1 MRAPMV
7 DNGIERAW
15 VAALIAHPSRHDSS
29 MVSLQDLGDPHAR
42 AAFEAFANVRA
53 RGEIPTKEAIRAEL
67 ERTYELKANPRP
79 GERAELGWFDRLA
92 AAELA
97 ADAPVKGWESTI
109 LKCSTRRAK
118 AEAKAEAKIAESH
131 VSNDAALL
139 FAEPSAPRPLPRAKR
154 KHRLRIEVGTDV
166 EDVIDQAQRALV
178 ETGLLYIRGQ
188 MIVHV
193 VRNFGALKWLK
204 VPSGLPMIC
213 EVADARLWEMMSAS
227 AEWVKYD
234 GRRDKLVNALPP
246 EWAPKTLRARDQ
258 WPFPVLDGVSDT
270 PVLRPDGTIHN
281 KPGYDAGSR
290 TFYAPGGV
298 TWPTIKAEPTYHDA
312 VAALAELAEPFCDFP
327 FVTPS
332 DKSAALALI
341 LSIIGRSAI
350 DGPVP
355 MFKVGS
361 STPGAGKGLVA
372 DVATI
377 IATGNE
383 TSKMAHTANEEETRK
398 RVLALAISAPAV
410 VMVDNVEGNFG
421 GPTWAMV
428 LTAGSITDRV
438 LGGSTDRTVP
448 IRSVFVLTGNNV
460 QLQGDTGRRVI
471 PIDIDPKCE
480 HPQDRAGP
488 APGKKWRYPDL
499 KGYVATE
506 RVRLVSAALTLLRA
520 YFVAGRPAHGL
531 PLYGSYEAWDR
542 LVRGAII
549 WAGGADPYAGVM
561 RIRREGGDY
570 DLERLSALVAAWF
583 AAFGERSVTMS
594 ELLARASVDEML
606 QVAIDA
612 YGSRGETMTSGLL
625 GKRLAAL
632 QGRPVADG
640 RIMQT
645 GIGHGGAKRWQISRD
660 TVGR

>member
-1 MRAPMV
+1 MV
-7 DNGIERAW
+7 DSGIERAW
-15 VAALIAHPSRHDSS
+15 VAALIADPSRHDSS
-29 MVSLQDLGDPHAR
+29 TVSLQDLGDPHAQ

-53 RGEIPTKEAIRAEL
+53 RAETATKESIRGEL

-79 GERAELGWFDRLA
+79 GERADLGWFDRLA
-92 AAELA
+92 AAEIS

-109 LKCSTRRAK
+109 LKCSVRRAR
-118 AEAKAEAKIAESH
+118 AVVKAEAKIAESH
-131 VSNDAALL
+131 VSNDTALL
-139 FAEPSAPRPLPRAKR
+139 FTEPAAPRPLPRAKR

-166 EDVIDQAQRALV
+166 EEVVDQAQRALV
-178 ETGLLYIRGQ
+178 ETRLLYIRGHR
-188 MIVHV
+188 IVHIV
-193 VRNFGALKWLK
+193 HNFGALKWLK
-204 VPSGLPMIC
+204 VPSDLPMIC
-213 EVADARLWEMMSAS
+213 EIADARLWEMMSVS

-234 GRRDKLVNALPP
+234 GRRDKVVNALPP

-270 PVLRPDGTIHN
+270 PVLRPDGTIHD
-281 KPGYDAGSR
+281 KPGYDGGSR

-298 TWPTIKAEPTYHDA
+298 TWPTIKAEPTHHDA
-312 VAALAELAEPFCDFP
+312 VTALAQLAEPFCDFP
-327 FVTPS
+327 FVAPS

-350 DGPVP
+350 DGSVP

-361 STPGAGKGLVA
+361 STPGAGKGLIA

-398 RVLALAISAPAV
+398 RVLALAIRAPAV

-428 LTAGSITDRV
+428 LTAGSITDRL
-438 LGGSTDRTVP
+438 LGASTDRTVP

-460 QLQGDTGRRVI
+460 QLQGDTGRRVT

-488 APGKKWRYPDL
+488 APGKTWRYPDL
-499 KGYVATE
+499 KGYVAAE

-549 WAGGADPYAGVM
+549 WAGGADPYEGVV

-570 DLERLSALVAAWF
+570 DLERLGALVGAWF
-583 AAFGERSVTMS
+583 AALGERPVTMS
-594 ELLARASVDEML
+594 ELLTHASTDETL
-606 QVAIDA
+606 RVAIDA
-612 YGSRGETMTSGLL
+612 YGSKGEKMTPGLL

-645 GIGHGGAKRWQISRD
+645 GTAHGGAKRWQISRD

>member
-1 MRAPMV
+1 MV

-15 VAALIAHPSRHDSS
+15 VAALIADPSRHDSS
-29 MVSLQDLGDPHAR
+29 TVSLQDLGDPHAR

-53 RGEIPTKEAIRAEL
+53 RGETPTKESIRAEL
-67 ERTYELKANPRP
+67 ERTYELKANTRP

-92 AAELA
+92 AAELS

-109 LKCSTRRAK
+109 LKCSARRAR
-118 AEAKAEAKIAESH
+118 AVAKAEAKIAESH
-131 VSNDAALL
+131 ASNDAALL
-139 FAEPSAPRPLPRAKR
+139 FAEPSAPRPIPRVKR
-154 KHRLRIEVGTDV
+154 KHRLRIEVDTDV

-193 VRNFGALKWLK
+193 VRNYSVLKWLRT
-204 VPSGLPMIC
+204 PAGMPMIC
-213 EVADARLWEMMSAS
+213 QVAKARLWEMMSSS
-227 AEWVKYD
+227 AEWKRYD
-234 GRRDKLVNALPP
+234 KRKEKWIDSTPPLWAAEVLLGRN
-246 EWAPKTLRARDQ
+246 E
-258 WPFPVLDGVSDT
+258 WPFPVLDGTADT
-270 PVLRPDGTIHN
+270 PVLRPDGTIHD

-290 TFYAPGGV
+290 TFYAPGIV
-298 TWPTIKAEPTYHDA
+298 TWPTIKAEPTHHDA

-327 FVTPS
+327 FVALS
-332 DKSAALALI
+332 DRSAVIALI
-341 LSIIGRSAI
+341 LSIVARSAI

-355 MFKVGS
+355 GFKVGS
-361 STPGAGKGLVA
+361 STPGAGKGLAA

-410 VMVDNVEGNFG
+410 VMVDNIEGNFG

-428 LTAGSITDRV
+428 LTAGAITDRL
-438 LGGSTDRTVP
+438 LGASADRTVP

-480 HPQDRAGP
+480 HPQDRSGP
-488 APGKKWRYPDL
+488 APGKGWRYPDL
-499 KGYVATE
+499 KGYVAAE
-506 RVRLVSAALTLLRA
+506 RVRLVSAALTLLRS

-542 LVRGAII
+542 LIRGAII
-549 WAGGADPYAGVM
+549 WAGGADPYAGVV

-570 DLERLSALVAAWF
+570 DLERLSSLVGAWF
-583 AAFGERSVTMS
+583 AALGERPVTMS
-594 ELLARASVDEML
+594 ELLTHASTDEAL

-612 YGSRGETMTSGLL
+612 YGKKGEEMSPGLL

-645 GIGHGGAKRWQISRD
+645 GTGHGGAKRWQISRD